1 MNDRIHRYLDGELSR
16 ESLTPQDLME
26 LEAYQEALH
35 EAEAAYKSVEVPD
48 LAGAVMARLP
58 AEVSVQAGARDV
70 HLPVATDGAP
80 GSLGG
85 VIKWFWTPRPLRLRP
100 AWGVLAAAAL
110 ILLIIRPF
118 GDPVP
123 SQRAPESQVAAS
135 EAHASARLVF
145 VQFRLEAPEASTVR
159 LAGTFTGWEP
169 DYALHQTDHGV
180 WAILVPLEPGVHDY
194 AFVVDGSQWVADPA
208 APWVE
213 DGFGGVNSRLSVLL
227 PNGTSES

>member
-1 MNDRIHRYLDGELSR
+1 MNERIHRFLDGELSR
-16 ESLTPQDLME
+16 ENLTPQDVLE
-26 LEAYQEALH
+26 LEAYQDVLLETEVALR
-35 EAEAAYKSVEVPD
+35 SMEVPD
-48 LAGAVMARLP
+48 LTRAVMARLP
-58 AEVSVQAGARDV
+58 EGAPARAGAPDV
-70 HLPVATDGAP
+70 HLPVATDEAP

-110 ILLIIRPF
+110 MLLVIRPF
-118 GDPVP
+118 GDPAP
-123 SQRAPESQVAAS
+123 SQRAPGSQVAAS
-135 EAHASARLVF
+135 DAHASARLVF

-159 LAGTFTGWEP
+159 LAGTFTGWAP

>member
-16 ESLTPQDLME
+16 DGLTPQDLSE
-26 LEAYQEALH
+26 LEAYQEALL
-35 EAEAAYKSVEVPD
+35 ELEAAHRSLEVPD
-48 LAGAVMARLP
+48 LARAVMARLP
-58 AEVSVQAGARDV
+58 ADGSVRAGARDAIARAAS
-70 HLPVATDGAP
+70 PDAAGGP
-80 GSLGG
+80 GG
-85 VIKWFWTPRPLRLRP
+85 VIKWLWTPRPLQLRP
-100 AWGVLAAAAL
+100 AWGLLAAAAL
-110 ILLIIRPF
+110 AILVAFPPRP
-118 GDPVP
+118 PAP
-123 SQRAPESQVAAS
+123 SATDPES
-135 EAHASARLVF
+135 HAKARLVF
-145 VQFRLEAPEASTVR
+145 VQFRLEAPEASSVR

-169 DYALHQTDHGV
+169 DYALHPTGQGV

>member
-16 ESLTPQDLME
+16 EDLSPQDLSE

-35 EAEAAYKSVEVPD
+35 EIEAAYRSVEVPD
-48 LAGAVMARLP
+48 LTGAVMGRLP
-58 AEVSVQAGARDV
+58 ERAPVQLGVPDAPRRM
-70 HLPVATDGAP
+70 ATGDAPDG
-80 GSLGG
+80 LGG
-85 VIKWFWTPRPLRLRP
+85 VIKWLWTPRSLRLRP
-100 AWGVLAAAAL
+100 AWGLVAAAAL
-110 ILLIIRPF
+110 AILVTFPSRP
-118 GDPVP
+118 PAP
-123 SQRAPESQVAAS
+123 STTAPES
-135 EAHASARLVF
+135 HAKARLVF
-145 VQFRLEAPEASTVR
+145 VQFQLEAPEASSVR

-169 DYALHQTDHGV
+169 DYALHPTGRGV

>member
-16 ESLTPQDLME
+16 EDLSPQDLSE

-35 EAEAAYKSVEVPD
+35 EIEAAYRSVEVPD
-48 LAGAVMARLP
+48 LTGAVMARLP
-58 AEVSVQAGARDV
+58 E
-70 HLPVATDGAP
+70 GAP
-80 GSLGG
+80 ARVRDSAVPSRAATPETPDGLGG
-85 VIKWFWTPRPLRLRP
+85 VIKWLWTPRPLQLRP
-100 AWGVLAAAAL
+100 AWGLLAAAAL
-110 ILLIIRPF
+110 AILVAFPPRP
-118 GDPVP
+118 PAP
-123 SQRAPESQVAAS
+123 SATDPES
-135 EAHASARLVF
+135 HAKARLVF
-145 VQFRLEAPEASTVR
+145 VQFRLEAPEASSVR

-169 DYALHQTDHGV
+169 DYALHPTGQGV